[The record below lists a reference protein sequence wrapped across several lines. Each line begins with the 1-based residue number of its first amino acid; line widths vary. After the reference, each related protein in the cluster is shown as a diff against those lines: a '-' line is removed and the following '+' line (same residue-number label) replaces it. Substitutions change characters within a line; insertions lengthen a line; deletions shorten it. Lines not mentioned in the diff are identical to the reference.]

1 MGKKVPICLAA
12 FALLLFCA
20 ASVAAQGFAGGL
32 RGVVKDANGVV
43 PGAEVTLTN
52 EATSAARTVVS
63 NDEGVYVFENMLP
76 ATYTV
81 KVALA
86 GFKTLERAGIRI
98 GTQQILTLDLT
109 LEVGQLQET
118 ITVTGEAPLIERS
131 NASVGT

>member
-1 MGKKVPICLAA
+1 MGKKIPICLAM
-12 FALLLFCA
+12 FALLLSCA

-63 NDEGVYVFENMLP
+63 NDEGLYVFENVLP

-81 KVALA
+81 KVVLA
-86 GFKTLERAGIRI
+86 GFKTLERAGIRV
-98 GTQQILTLDLT
+98 GTQQFLDPRPHPR
-109 LEVGQLQET
+109 G
-118 ITVTGEAPLIERS
+118 RS
-131 NASVGT
+131 AAGNDHGDG